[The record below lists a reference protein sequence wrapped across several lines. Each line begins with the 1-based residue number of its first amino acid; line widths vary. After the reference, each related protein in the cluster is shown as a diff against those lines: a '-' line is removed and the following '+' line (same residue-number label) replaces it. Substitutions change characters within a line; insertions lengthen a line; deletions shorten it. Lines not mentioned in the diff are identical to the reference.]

1 MTEKELV
8 EIARS
13 LKTFQAEWPYHLEII
28 AFKAR
33 MARARYLALRKE
45 GFDVREALDLCI
57 SDVRI

>member
-1 MTEKELV
+1 LV